1 MHVKYF
7 FLFFLFLNKGK
18 KIENEKT
25 KQAVMVH
32 ILNDLTGLKWD
43 MQSVS
48 NKLLQMNSNRF
59 D

>member
-1 MHVKYF
+1 MHVKAF
-7 FLFFLFLNKGK
+7 SFLFFKQKKKGM
-18 KIENEKT
+18 KIT
-25 KQAVMVH
+25 KQAVMVR

-48 NKLLQMNSNRF
+48 NKLLQINSNLF

>member
-1 MHVKYF
+1 MK
-7 FLFFLFLNKGK
+7 
-18 KIENEKT
+18 KT

-32 ILNDLTGLKWD
+32 ILNDLTGIKWD

-48 NKLLQMNSNRF
+48 NKLLQMNSNLF